1 MKCSKCKFY
10 IISKMQGNHC
20 GCMGNK
26 PCDKRRKEKDN
37 LRRKRKYSNYETD
50 RK

>member
-10 IISKMQGNHC
+10 IKSKTQGNHC
-20 GCMGNK
+20 GCMSNK
-26 PCDKRRKEKDN
+26 PCDKERNKKEN

-50 RK
+50 